1 MSEFQRSALVFF
13 DFSTPPWQLAPQ
25 RRQRWSHGI
34 LLRVDQGGEW
44 ARSRSDVVIDS
55 LKGKCRHRIPKGFSP
70 EYFFWWVF
78 GAIFLW
84 ISKMPGDST
93 IKHGSGD
100 VIARRA
106 WPLMGGRIRGIV
118 RNDRRFQV
126 CELFFSARKLRER
139 YHKISH
145 TFTNYSFICWKRW

>member
-70 EYFFWWVF
+70 EYFFLVGFWGHLFVDF
-78 GAIFLW
+78 QDA
-84 ISKMPGDST
+84 
-93 IKHGSGD
+93 
-100 VIARRA
+100 
-106 WPLMGGRIRGIV
+106 GRF
-118 RNDRRFQV
+118 N
-126 CELFFSARKLRER
+126 
-139 YHKISH
+139 H
-145 TFTNYSFICWKRW
+145 